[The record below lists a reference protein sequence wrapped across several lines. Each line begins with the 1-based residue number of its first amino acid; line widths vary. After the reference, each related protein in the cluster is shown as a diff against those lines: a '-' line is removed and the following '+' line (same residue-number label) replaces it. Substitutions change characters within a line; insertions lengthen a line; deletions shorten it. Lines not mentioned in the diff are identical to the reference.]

1 MKKPGLADAVTLLR
15 IALSPF
21 IMATRPL
28 SAEFFVLYTV
38 CGLTDIAD
46 GAIARMTRCDSDRGA
61 LLDSVADMVFMVV
74 AAVRLLPS
82 VLKNVPAVL
91 LYIALFS
98 AFLRIFAYIIGAVKY
113 RRPVFRHTPLNKIA
127 GIAVF
132 ALPFALLL
140 GSTAVYAA
148 VCAVALISAAD
159 ELIANLRYAEL

>member
-46 GAIARMTRCDSDRGA
+46 GAIARMARCDSDRGA
-61 LLDSVADMVFMVV
+61 LLDSVADMVFMVF

-82 VLKNVPAVL
+82 VLKNVPTVL
-91 LYIALFS
+91 LYFQHFCVFS
-98 AFLRIFAYIIGAVKY
+98 LTLSER
-113 RRPVFRHTPLNKIA
+113 
-127 GIAVF
+127 
-132 ALPFALLL
+132 
-140 GSTAVYAA
+140 
-148 VCAVALISAAD
+148 
-159 ELIANLRYAEL
+159 